1 MEIEKIRALAQA
13 AYEAHAFPDD
23 LIIDDQD
30 NFEWEDHGTHVEG
43 RRQMY
48 YFFEGHD
55 EEGDDHNYSMTAH
68 FNIRIDSATA
78 EIEEVYCI
86 LSSNGGLLGEFTQDS
101 RREAYAAA
109 GIEDPRQSAIPAR

>member
-23 LIIDDQD
+23 LIIDDQE
-30 NFEWEDHGTHVEG
+30 NFEWEDHGSHVEG

-55 EEGDDHNYSMTAH
+55 EEGEDDYSMIAH
-68 FNIRIDSATA
+68 FNIRIDNATA
-78 EIEEVYCI
+78 DIEEVYCI

-109 GIEDPRQSAIPAR
+109 GIEDPRQSAVPAQ